1 MHRRHKQVPHS
12 RTGLDVAQRFRNCI
26 HAFIIETAMT
36 LGFLWGLAQFVCRYL
51 LPEFL
56 ITFAVIGWSLSSL
69 VSAAELRGHAEL
81 LRAIEYL
88 S

>member
-1 MHRRHKQVPHS
+1 MHRRHQQVPDG
-12 RTGLDVAQRFRNCI
+12 RTGSDVAQRFRNCI
-26 HAFIIETAMT
+26 HAFIVETAMT
-36 LGFLWGLAQFVCRYL
+36 LGFLWGLLEFVCRYL

-69 VSAAELRGHAEL
+69 VSEAELRGHAEF
-81 LRAIEYL
+81 LRVSEYL